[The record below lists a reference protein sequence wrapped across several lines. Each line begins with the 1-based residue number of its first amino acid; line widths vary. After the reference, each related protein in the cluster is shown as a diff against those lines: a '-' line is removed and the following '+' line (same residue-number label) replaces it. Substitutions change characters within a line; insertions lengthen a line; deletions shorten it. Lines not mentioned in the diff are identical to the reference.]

1 MKIKLH
7 ELADAFA
14 VSETHTGYVDL
25 QEGRILLSGST
36 VSANADAED
45 FEQEEEAQMDQS
57 IMWEENWQRYVVVPN
72 LGDYDF
78 RELFRDFISS
88 QHVDDDRRGRLQEVY
103 NQNMREP
110 YCKKLLREMKLTE
123 EWEAFLHEY
132 FMKVAQEWCEENM
145 IDYE

>member
-78 RELFRDFISS
+78 RELFRDFISKTCILEIVKG
-88 QHVDDDRRGRLQEVY
+88 QLHVSRLKII
-103 NQNMREP
+103 QN
-110 YCKKLLREMKLTE
+110 L
-123 EWEAFLHEY
+123 
-132 FMKVAQEWCEENM
+132 Q
-145 IDYE
+145 

>member
-25 QEGRILLSGST
+25 EEGRILLSGST

-57 IMWEENWQRYVVVPN
+57 IM
-72 LGDYDF
+72 LS
-78 RELFRDFISS
+78 LI
-88 QHVDDDRRGRLQEVY
+88 H
-103 NQNMREP
+103 
-110 YCKKLLREMKLTE
+110 
-123 EWEAFLHEY
+123 
-132 FMKVAQEWCEENM
+132 
-145 IDYE
+145 I